1 MNQYEQAELVMAL
14 SLPTKKT
21 KGMLKKV
28 TPPVYFHGNYN
39 KSNNTIRVNNL

>member
-14 SLPTKKT
+14 SLLKKT